1 MRYVDQQKIDIDKYE
16 YTKTI
21 RAQLTTHEQAL
32 LLLNSLTP
40 MGKSWWDRKFMIEYR
55 MVQNL
60 PRHFFD
66 PASEID
72 LSVIFP
78 VKYFEWEDA
87 EGVS

>member
-1 MRYVDQQKIDIDKYE
+1 MDIDKYE

-40 MGKSWWDRKFMIEYR
+40 IGQDWWAKDFILTYR

-60 PRHFFD
+60 PEHFFN
-66 PASEID
+66 PATELD
-72 LSVIFP
+72 LSTIFVP
-78 VKYFEWEDA
+78 GYFEWEDA
-87 EGVS
+87 KSAT